1 MEIKKGFMLRQ
12 SCRVFSPSQISDSE
26 LNYLIEA
33 ANAAP
38 VSLGN
43 YSDLKILVI
52 QNENLL
58 NEIEKFSSALMPTL
72 GKHPLYGAKTIITVV
87 GKKENTLM
95 SGIPYCNASCVMEN
109 MILAATDL
117 GLGNVFIYAVPALI
131 QNSSELCEKL
141 QISEGFFPVA
151 MLAVGKPVSEINERN
166 LTTDKIETQYIRG

>member
-12 SCRVFSPSQISDSE
+12 SCRAFSPAQISDSE

-38 VSLGN
+38 VSLGK

-52 QNENLL
+52 QNEALL
-58 NEIEKFSSALMPTL
+58 NEIEKFSFSLMPAL
-72 GKHPLYGAKTIITVV
+72 GEHPLYGAKTIITVV
-87 GKKENTLM
+87 GKKEDTLM

-109 MILAATDL
+109 MMLAATDL

-151 MLAVGKPVSEINERN
+151 MLAVGKTLYKIEERI
-166 LTTDKIETQYIRG
+166 LTTSKIETQYIRG